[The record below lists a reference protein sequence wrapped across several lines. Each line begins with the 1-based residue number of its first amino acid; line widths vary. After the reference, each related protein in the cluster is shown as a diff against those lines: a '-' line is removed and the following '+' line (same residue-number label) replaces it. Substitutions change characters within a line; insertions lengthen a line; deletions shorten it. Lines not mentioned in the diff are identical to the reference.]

1 MTLDE
6 LFEASAERRGD
17 ELFLLNEEGGVS
29 YTEALNR
36 AHRLAGLLS
45 ALGIR
50 RGDRV
55 AVLLPN
61 VPEMVYSWFALA
73 RLGAAMVPVNPVL
86 VPAEVEPFLRHTG
99 VCGILGQ
106 AEDVARYGP
115 GLGLRVR
122 VVAGEGDF
130 AGAVPMSA
138 ADLASPAPRGR
149 VTGRD
154 LATILQTSGTTGR
167 AKGAE
172 LTHDGYVLPARE
184 FVRWMRLTP
193 EDRLL
198 ACLPLFH
205 MAGGAF
211 AVSAVAGGAALAL
224 VPKFSAHG
232 FWSQVQRHRI
242 TVVRHLGEMLACLCQ
257 LPECPEER
265 GHTLRAVYGGGAKA
279 EVAEAFER
287 RFGATVVEG
296 YGLTETNTV
305 LCNDLGERRRGSIG
319 RPLPYNEVRIADAG
333 GQPLPPGQVGEI
345 QVRKNPVMMVGYTGL
360 PEVTESC
367 FVDGWFRTG
376 DLGRRDEDGWFYFVS
391 RDKDIIRRRGENIFA
406 GKVEEVLN
414 QHPAVALSAVVG
426 VKDELGGEE
435 IKAYV
440 IARSGSSPTPDELV
454 ELCRLSLADFEIPRY
469 FELCDDLPRT
479 ATNKISKGELRTA
492 GTMGRPCFDR
502 KTNCWAPEHSGGLPT
517 GASPIPQDLQ
527 ALAGGDGTVYIPRL

>member
-6 LFEASAERRGD
+6 LFEESAQRRGD
-17 ELFLLNEEGGVS
+17 ELFLLSDEGGVS
-29 YTEALNR
+29 YADALRR

-45 ALGIR
+45 ALGVR

-55 AVLLPN
+55 AVILPN
-61 VPEMVYSWFALA
+61 TPEMAYSWFALA

-86 VPAEVEPFLRHTG
+86 VPAEVESFLRHVG
-99 VCGILGQ
+99 VCGILGR
-106 AEDVARYGP
+106 AEDVARYGLD
-115 GLGLRVR
+115 LGLRVR
-122 VVAGEGDF
+122 VVVGEGEVP
-130 AGAVPMSA
+130 GSVPMSA
-138 ADLASPAPRGR
+138 AELAPPAPRAV

-154 LATILQTSGTTGR
+154 LATVLQTSGTTGR

-184 FVRWMRLTP
+184 FVRWMRVAP

-211 AVSAVAGGAALAL
+211 AVSAVAGGATLVL

-232 FWSQVQRHRI
+232 FWAQVQRHRI

-265 GHTLRAVYGGGAKA
+265 GHSLRAVYGGGAKP
-279 EVAEAFER
+279 EVADAFEG
-287 RFGATVVEG
+287 RFGVPVVEG

-319 RPLPYNEVRIADAG
+319 RPLPYNEVRIADAE

-345 QVRKNPVMMVGYTGL
+345 QVRKNPVMMTGYTGL

-376 DLGRRDEDGWFYFVS
+376 DLGRCDEEGWFYFVS

-426 VKDELGGEE
+426 VRDDLGGEE
-435 IKAYV
+435 VKAYV
-440 IARSGSSPTPDELV
+440 IARSGSVPTPEELV

-479 ATNKISKGELRTA
+479 ATNKISKGELRVA
-492 GTMGRPCFDR
+492 GTMGKPCFDR
-502 KTNCWAPEHSGGLPT
+502 KDSRWRPEHEAKPMSGTPALP
-517 GASPIPQDLQ
+517 DLQ
-527 ALAGGDGTVYIPRL
+527 TLAGGDGTVYRPRV